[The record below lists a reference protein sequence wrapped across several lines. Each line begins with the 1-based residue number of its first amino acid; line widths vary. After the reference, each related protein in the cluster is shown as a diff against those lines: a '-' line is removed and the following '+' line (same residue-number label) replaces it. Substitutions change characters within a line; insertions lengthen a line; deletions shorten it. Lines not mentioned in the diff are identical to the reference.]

1 MARIV
6 LIAGFESFN
15 IELYRQASELAIA
28 RCPALDIRV
37 FSDRDISANPNA
49 VEDALKGADVFF
61 ASLVFDYDQVC
72 DRR

>member
-28 RCPALDIRV
+28 IVYVEQDGYIRIV
-37 FSDRDISANPNA
+37 SARKA
-49 VEDALKGADVFF
+49 TLREIKL
-61 ASLVFDYDQVC
+61 YDQG
-72 DRR
+72 